1 MDLQALLEQRHGVV
15 TAAELRSIGVTR
27 HGTGLLLSGGTLR
40 RIARGRYAV
49 PDPLDKYGR
58 ARALNGLVTCVSA
71 LADHGL
77 WVPERSGA
85 HHVRVTREVAQ
96 RIISDPVA
104 RSIAPRTELHVLPR
118 RIPGA
123 VSSRGRGRCSALR
136 HPPVDSLWHTILTA
150 AHCCEVDELVAVLE
164 SAMRRG
170 VAQEDILAAAGHGN
184 ARLRRA
190 AGLLEQGA
198 ESGAESIARV
208 RLRALRVPMRIQA
221 RIGRWPVDLLLGERL
236 VIEIDGRS
244 YHSAEHDFLRDR
256 VKDRELHELGCTV
269 MRFTY
274 SEIMRD
280 WEACFA
286 QIRRFVRAGRHRA
299 PGRGPLPPIR

>member
-1 MDLQALLEQRHGVV
+1 MDLHALLAERHGVV
-15 TAAELRSIGVTR
+15 TAAELRSIGITR
-27 HGTGLLLSGGTLR
+27 HGAGLLLADGTLR
-40 RIARGRYAV
+40 RIAQGRFAA
-49 PDPLDKYGR
+49 PGTLDQYGR
-58 ARALNGLVTCVSA
+58 ARALNGAVSCVSA

-77 WVPERSGA
+77 WVPERAGD
-85 HHVRVTREVAQ
+85 HHVRVTRHVAE
-96 RIISDPVA
+96 RIANDPAASRLAAGAV
-104 RSIAPRTELHVLPR
+104 LHVLPR
-118 RIPGA
+118 RVPGTVPA
-123 VSSRGRGRCSALR
+123 LGRGAGRALR

-236 VIEIDGRS
+236 VVEIDGRS
-244 YHSAEHDFLRDR
+244 YHSAERDFLRDR

-269 MRFTY
+269 LRFTY
-274 SEIMRD
+274 GEIMRD